1 MSTTRH
7 LINRHRRLAAVGAAT
22 GPATVAGTATATAT
36 TAPAPPTTPRTPAR
50 GSRTEPATVHDEDGP
65 ATAARRRSRPRPRL
79 RAALLLPALL
89 LGAFA
94 ALAAVRT
101 ADLDA
106 GSAGRNHALTDPART
121 GEVRAAVSEA
131 VGSLFSYSFADPAR
145 TDRAA
150 EELLT
155 GKAVEQHTAMLAEVR
170 AQAAARRL
178 VLTTTVTDSGVELLT
193 GGRARVVVFAD
204 QRNTSTAQGAE
215 TGATYAAAMFAV
227 DAVRRDGRWLI
238 EGIDT
243 FGR

>member
-7 LINRHRRLAAVGAAT
+7 LINRHRRLAAVGATTGSAT
-22 GPATVAGTATATAT
+22 TSGTATAT
-36 TAPAPPTTPRTPAR
+36 TAPALSAAPRTPAR
-50 GSRTEPATVHDEDGP
+50 GSRTPPETVRDENGP
-65 ATAARRRSRPRPRL
+65 ATAGRRSRLRL
-79 RAALLLPALL
+79 RLWAALLLPALL

-101 ADLDA
+101 ADLGA
-106 GSAGRNHALTDPART
+106 GSATRNHALTDPVRT

-145 TDRAA
+145 TERAA
-150 EELLT
+150 GELLT

-170 AQAAARRL
+170 AQAAARKL

-193 GGRARVVVFAD
+193 GDRARVVVFAD
-204 QRNTSTAQGAE
+204 QRNTSTAQGAG

-227 DAVRRDGRWLI
+227 DAVHRDGRWMI